1 MNGTDH
7 GDEATFAA
15 LPPARGRGFAET
27 WWGLAWLRTL
37 EDSALDG
44 RQLQQGRARARA
56 GAVGAV
62 TVRPGRITAVVTDR
76 DGTAHRADVLVQEL
90 SDGDWERFAATVAA
104 RAGHVAALLDRDVP
118 PHLVEDVAAVGV
130 DLLPGT
136 GDLEAECGC
145 GAWDH
150 CPHTAALC
158 YQVARL
164 LDRDPFVLLLA
175 RGRGERRLLAELTAG
190 GTAAAGA
197 DARAGA
203 GAAGP
208 AGVRADEAFAMGGIL
223 PALPGPP
230 PVPEDAGE
238 PPSLVTGDDGTDGSG
253 GTDGTDRTGG
263 GAVDPAA
270 LEVLAADAA
279 VRARRMLAEAL
290 GAVPAAPADDGPPDV
305 RRDAVRLAATTAA
318 AVPAVVA
325 RLAAGTGRD
334 AADMAAA
341 VRAWRLGGAAGLA
354 VLEEEC
360 TPAPDVLARAEA
372 LLARAW
378 DAPAGDD
385 PADVPAEDHPA
396 GDGPARDSPAGDRPA
411 GRAGGGSAPGGAAGN
426 GGGRPALRP
435 LGGGRWEV
443 PGAGAQLR
451 LGRDGRWWPYRR
463 LDGRWTPAGPADP
476 DPGAVLAGLLEEDD
490 LG

>member
-1 MNGTDH
+1 MSGTEH
-7 GDEATFAA
+7 EDEATYAA

-27 WWGLAWLRTL
+27 WWGLAWLRAL

-44 RQLQQGRARARA
+44 RQLRQGRVRARA

-76 DGTAHRADVLVQEL
+76 DGTAHRADVLVPRL
-90 SDGDWERFAATVAA
+90 PDGDWQRFAVTAAA

-118 PHLVEDVAAVGV
+118 PHLVEDAAAAGV

-136 GDLEAECGC
+136 GELEAECGC

-158 YQVARL
+158 YQVARF
-164 LDRDPFVLLLA
+164 LDRDPFVLLLV

-190 GTAAAGA
+190 GTSPAGA
-197 DARAGA
+197 PAGA
-203 GAAGP
+203 GAGAGEST
-208 AGVRADEAFAMGGIL
+208 GVRADEAFAMGGIL

-238 PPSLVTGDDGTDGSG
+238 PPSLATGEDGPG
-253 GTDGTDRTGG
+253 GTEGPGRTSAAGEAAG
-263 GAVDPAA
+263 DVVDAAA

-290 GAVPAAPADDGPPDV
+290 GAVPAGPVDDGPPDV

-318 AVPAVVA
+318 AAPGVVA
-325 RLAAGTGRD
+325 RLAEGTGRD

-341 VRAWRLGGAAGLA
+341 VRAWRLGGAPGLA
-354 VLEEEC
+354 VLEGEHP
-360 TPAPDVLARAEA
+360 PAPDALARAEA

-378 DAPAGDD
+378 EG
-385 PADVPAEDHPA
+385 PA
-396 GDGPARDSPAGDRPA
+396 GDGAAGSD
-411 GRAGGGSAPGGAAGN
+411 RAGGA
-426 GGGRPALRP
+426 GGRPALRA

-443 PGAGAQLR
+443 PEAGAQLR

-463 LDGRWTPAGPADP
+463 EDGRWTPAGPAGH
-476 DPGAVLAGLLEEDD
+476 DPGAVLAGLLEGDD